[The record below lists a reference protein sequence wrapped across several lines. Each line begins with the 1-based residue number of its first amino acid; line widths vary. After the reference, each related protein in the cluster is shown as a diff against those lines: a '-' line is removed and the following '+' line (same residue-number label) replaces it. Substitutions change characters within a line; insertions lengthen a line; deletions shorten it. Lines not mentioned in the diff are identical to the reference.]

1 MHHNP
6 APPISI
12 DEEELLLL
20 EQDDEAELPPSD
32 IVAYSELRSCA
43 DLYRMYEEGFLE
55 LQPDFQREEV
65 WPRTA
70 KTRFIDS
77 LVKQLPIPSLCFAYD
92 YKTEKRQVIDGL
104 QRVTAL
110 VRFLGPECWQLAR
123 LEDVDP
129 RISGVSN
136 EDFRKNGS
144 ELAAFYRRVQNATLP
159 ITVLRCDFSKKT
171 HQSYLFTIFHRLN
184 TGGMKLNNQEIRN
197 CIYHGSFNLLLRHL
211 AVEVGFQRLL
221 GFSVA
226 DIKRFKV
233 EEMLLRFFAFYDRID
248 EYKGRLATF
257 LNSYMSDHK
266 DIQAEEVARKRD
278 LALDLLQCIGEKLP
292 ELFEGKRRTLAVV
305 EALLVGV
312 ARNMETVKASPPA
325 RVSDAFKRMLADE
338 EFSEDKLRGGLA
350 NSERVKGR
358 IDAATVA
365 FRI

>member
-1 MHHNP
+1 MHKDP
-6 APPISI
+6 ASFISI
-12 DEEELLLL
+12 EEEESRLL

-70 KTRFIDS
+70 KTRFVDS

-110 VRFLGPECWQLAR
+110 VRFLGPDTWQLAR
-123 LEDVDP
+123 LDDVDP

-136 EDFRKNGS
+136 DDFRKTGS
-144 ELAAFYRRVQNATLP
+144 DLAPFYRRVQNATLP

-197 CIYHGSFNLLLRHL
+197 CIYQGSFNLLLRQL
-211 AVEVGFQRLL
+211 AGEVGFQRLL

-233 EEMLLRFFAFYDRID
+233 EEMLLRFFAFYERID
-248 EYKGRLATF
+248 EYRGRLATF

-266 DIQAEEVARKRD
+266 DIGGAEVAQKQV
-278 LALDLLQCIGEKLP
+278 LALGLLECICEKLP
-292 ELFEGKRRTLAVV
+292 ELLSGKRRTLAVV

-312 ARNMETVKASPPA
+312 ARNIDAVKISSPEA
-325 RVSDAFKRMLADE
+325 VSAAFEKMLTDE

-358 IDAATVA
+358 IDAATAA
-365 FRI
+365 FDI